1 MFIPYRC
8 EQCIHREWLPQDST
22 WDCMLDCSDD
32 KECEENYE
40 DDERT

>member
-8 EQCIHREWLPQDST
+8 ESCTYGEYILSKGWGCS
-22 WDCMLDCSDD
+22 LDVSDD

>member
-8 EQCIHREWLPQDST
+8 ESCVYGIYLHKDS
-22 WDCMLDCSDD
+22 CYECSLNVSDD
-32 KECEENYE
+32 RECEENYE